1 MEKVKVFVGFGLGA
15 ILILLCWLVVQ
26 GVFFLEEATNTV
38 KKINKIIDT
47 NQAAITTTVDKAAKT
62 VEDLSS
68 LASKG
73 KEFTEIVA
81 TTDRAKEIANYLD
94 ILNFNSQLAQNDI
107 REAINQSKQ
116 TSIMLSEQAKPILVS
131 TNQLVLEGKA
141 TVEEFRHQIKQ
152 NGDEVKL
159 LLEQGRTLIAK
170 SEVELIATLSNIN
183 KTANGLQIL
192 VNDPKLKN
200 TIQSADL
207 TLQNVQVITKELA
220 DLSTY
225 LIEPVVRPR
234 RATGI
239 KRFGQIVLKVFRVL
253 NGTGQVLFLID
264 RIGG

>member
-1 MEKVKVFVGFGLGA
+1 MEKIKVFIGFGLGA
-15 ILILLCWLVVQ
+15 ILILLCWLVLQ
-26 GVFFLEEATNTV
+26 GVFLLEETTKTV
-38 KKINKIIDT
+38 SKVNQLLDT
-47 NQAAITTTVDKAAKT
+47 NQPAITTTVNKAAKT

-141 TVEEFRHQIKQ
+141 TVEELRHQIKQ

-170 SEVELIATLSNIN
+170 SETELLATLSNIN
-183 KTANGLQIL
+183 KASNGIQIL
-192 VNDPKLKN
+192 VNDPKLKTLLQN
-200 TIQSADL
+200 ADL
-207 TLQNVQVITKELA
+207 TLSNIQIISSELK
-220 DLSTY
+220 DLSVH
-225 LIEPVVRPR
+225 LIEPIVRPR
-234 RATGI
+234 KVTGI
-239 KRFGQIVLKVFRVL
+239 KKLIQPAYKIFRALTATGQILFIIERL
-253 NGTGQVLFLID
+253 N
-264 RIGG
+264 